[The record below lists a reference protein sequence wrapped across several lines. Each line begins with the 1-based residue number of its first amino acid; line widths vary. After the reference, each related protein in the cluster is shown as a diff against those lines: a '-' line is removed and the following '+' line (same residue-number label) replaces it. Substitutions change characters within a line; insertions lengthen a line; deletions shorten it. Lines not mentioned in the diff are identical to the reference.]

1 MIYLRSILF
10 YLGEALSTIPYLSI
24 AILALAFPPKIRS
37 WMIGGWAVFV
47 TWWLKIT
54 CGLSHEIHNPENI
67 LEEPCVFACNHSS
80 TWEAITS
87 QTFLPTLAWV
97 LKKEL
102 LKIPFFGWGLWATGP
117 IAIDRKDR
125 ATALDQVITQ
135 GKQKFLEGRHVL
147 IFPEGTRTR
156 YGQVGH
162 YKVGAAKLA
171 RAGNVPIVPIAH
183 DAGKYWSK
191 DSWLIRPGKIQCF
204 IGPAIYPDGKSD
216 AQVMAEVKNWI
227 TSQKL

>member
-1 MIYLRSILF
+1 MIYVRSILF
-10 YLGEALSTIPYLSI
+10 YLGEGLSTIPYLCI
-24 AILALAFPPKIRS
+24 AIISLAFPPKLRS
-37 WMIGGWAVFV
+37 RVIGGWAVFV
-47 TWWLKIT
+47 TWWLKVT
-54 CGLSHEIHNPENI
+54 CGLKHEIINPENI
-67 LEEPCVFACNHSS
+67 IEEPCVFASNHSS
-80 TWEAITS
+80 TWEAIVS
-87 QTFLPTLAWV
+87 QTFLPSLAWV

-135 GKQKFLEGRHVL
+135 GKEKILEGRHVL

-156 YGQVGH
+156 YGEVGN
-162 YKVGAAKLA
+162 YKKGAAKLA

-191 DSWLIRPGKIQCF
+191 DSLWIKPGTIRCV
-204 IGPAIYPDGKSD
+204 IGPAIYLDDKTNKE
-216 AQVMAEVKNWI
+216 VMSEVKNWI
-227 TSQKL
+227 ISQGL